1 MTSPACVNPNTEGI
15 PDQPTNSP
23 PLTEGEA
30 DSAQAQGSF
39 EDEYAGLKKVEKK
52 WMESTGSL
60 SWMSG
65 CNKKDCQNHKPL
77 CIFITFVDNI
87 LMCLFL

>member
-1 MTSPACVNPNTEGI
+1 MTSPAYVNPNTEGI

-39 EDEYAGLKKVEKK
+39 EDEYAGLKKVEDR
-52 WMESTGSL
+52 WMVSTSCVI
-60 SWMSG
+60 SHG
-65 CNKKDCQNHKPL
+65 CQAAARKILPKAENPVCVCYMLHL
-77 CIFITFVDNI
+77 YTIF
-87 LMCLFL
+87 

>member
-1 MTSPACVNPNTEGI
+1 MTSPAYVNPNTEGI

-39 EDEYAGLKKVEKK
+39 EDEYAGLKKEEVD
-52 WMESTGSL
+52 GF
-60 SWMSG
+60 
-65 CNKKDCQNHKPL
+65 HK
-77 CIFITFVDNI
+77 
-87 LMCLFL
+87 